1 MKNIWILCEAYL
13 WNQGLFDEVL
23 PVKAQV
29 HQHGYATCLSLKSR
43 VRLKPC
49 CQAGDNI

>member
-23 PVKAQV
+23 PVKTQL
-29 HQHGYATCLSLKSR
+29 HQHGYATCLSLKCR
-43 VRLKPC
+43 IRLKPC
-49 CQAGDNI
+49 RQAGDNI